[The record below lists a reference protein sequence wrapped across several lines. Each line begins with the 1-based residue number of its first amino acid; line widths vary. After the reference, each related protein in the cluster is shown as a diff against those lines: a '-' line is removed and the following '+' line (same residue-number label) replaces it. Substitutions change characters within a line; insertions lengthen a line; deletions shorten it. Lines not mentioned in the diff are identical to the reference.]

1 MRTTVDLD
9 EDILRTAKALA
20 EETSRSL
27 GRTLSDLARS
37 GLERRKTAISTRNGI
52 PILPRKPGA
61 KPVTSKIV
69 KDLLELE
76 N

>member
-1 MRTTVDLD
+1 MRTTLDLD

-20 EETSRSL
+20 QETSRSL

-37 GLERRKTAISTRNGI
+37 GLQRRKTSIATRSGI
-52 PILPRKPGA
+52 PVLPRKAGA